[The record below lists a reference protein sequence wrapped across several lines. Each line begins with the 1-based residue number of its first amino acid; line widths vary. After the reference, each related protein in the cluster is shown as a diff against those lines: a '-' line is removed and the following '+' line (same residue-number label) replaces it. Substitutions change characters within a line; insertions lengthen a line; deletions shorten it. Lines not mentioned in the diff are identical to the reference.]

1 MNLNIVVE
9 KEVALEYWVVIAEL
23 NHQVAELSVGEAGL
37 AKQPSWRNWYRAV
50 SVQLFQIMLDVA
62 NEIGHFYR
70 HAATQ

>member
-1 MNLNIVVE
+1 MIFKHCEPCPLQTDN
-9 KEVALEYWVVIAEL
+9 
-23 NHQVAELSVGEAGL
+23 
-37 AKQPSWRNWYRAV
+37 RAV